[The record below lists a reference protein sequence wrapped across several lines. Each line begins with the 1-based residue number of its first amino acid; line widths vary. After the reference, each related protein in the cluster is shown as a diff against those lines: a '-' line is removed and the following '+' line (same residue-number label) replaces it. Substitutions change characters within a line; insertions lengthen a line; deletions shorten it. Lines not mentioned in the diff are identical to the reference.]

1 MGHSQDKKF
10 MDTFMLVL
18 GILFAF
24 MVAMYFLANHI
35 TDQSHDMDMSSSS
48 MAKQMVAER
57 LAPVGQDAIAGQTP
71 PPSEQPAAATAAK
84 PAAPKSGK
92 EIWEGTCSACHG
104 TGAAG
109 APKIGDKKAWAPRI
123 AQGLKTLE
131 QHALKGFSSNGLMMP
146 AKGGNPGL
154 SDEDVI
160 KAVKYMVDQS
170 K

>member
-1 MGHSQDKKF
+1 

-24 MVAMYFLANHI
+24 MIAMYFLANHI
-35 TDQSHDMDMSSSS
+35 TDASHDMDMRSS
-48 MAKQMVAER
+48 KIEQQMIEQR

-71 PPSEQPAAATAAK
+71 PPSQQQAAATAK
-84 PAAPKSGK
+84 PAKSEPKSGK

-123 AQGLKTLE
+123 AKGLKTLE
-131 QHALKGFSSNGLMMP
+131 QHALHGFQSNGLVMP

-154 SDEDVI
+154 SDAEVI
-160 KAVKYMVDQS
+160 KAMKYMVDQS

>member
-1 MGHSQDKKF
+1 

-18 GILFAF
+18 GMLFAF

-35 TDQSHDMDMSSSS
+35 TDASHDMDMRSSA
-48 MAKQMVAER
+48 MEQQMIHQR
-57 LAPVGQDAIAGQTP
+57 LAPVGKDSIAGQTP
-71 PPSEQPAAATAAK
+71 PPSEQQAVAAAAPAKSAA
-84 PAAPKSGK
+84 KSGK
-92 EIWEGTCSACHG
+92 QIWEGTCSACHG

-123 AQGLKTLE
+123 AKGLKTLE
-131 QHALKGFSSNGLMMP
+131 QHALHGFQSNGLMMP
-146 AKGGNPGL
+146 PKGGNPGL
-154 SDEDVI
+154 SDADVI